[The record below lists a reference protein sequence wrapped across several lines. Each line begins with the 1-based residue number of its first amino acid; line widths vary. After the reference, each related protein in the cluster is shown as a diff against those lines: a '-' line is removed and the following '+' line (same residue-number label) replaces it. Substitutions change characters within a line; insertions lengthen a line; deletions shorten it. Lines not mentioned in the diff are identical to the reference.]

1 MRHTEFWKRMTE
13 ALGDS
18 TYAKVWSD
26 QQVIGALG
34 SRTVQEAL
42 TAGESPKHVWR
53 AVWETLELPPSL
65 R

>member
-1 MRHTEFWKRMTE
+1 MTE

-42 TAGESPKHVWR
+42 TAGESPKQVWR